1 MSIFSSLRSK
11 IVFSIVAIEL
21 IILTAMIW
29 SNTLQVLEMHN
40 ERLIKTSST
49 IADQFASSIG
59 RLIVERDIAT
69 LQERAGILLKHSEVS
84 YIVIENRDHRK
95 ILTIGSIPPEA
106 FVKLIPMKNMDKVPI
121 FIGDVFLGDQD
132 KTFIFKKNVVFGNK
146 VRGFLQIGFSSSVV
160 EKFTKEVFE
169 RSVMIALIGVVLSIA
184 IALFIGRVLSKNLE
198 TLTTGVRRIARGE
211 KNIDLFIPG
220 NDEISVLSSA
230 IGKMISEREKAEKTI
245 LHQANFDSLTNL
257 PNRTVFFDRLQM
269 AQLNAERDNKMVAVH
284 FVDLDFFKDI
294 NDTEGHSTGD
304 VLLQMV
310 ATRLSGSVRRVDTVA
325 RLGGDE
331 FGIIQT
337 AVGHVNDAEL
347 LAEKVLATMRS
358 SFSIG
363 LKQFFISASIGITVY
378 PMDDTSPEE
387 LLRNADIAMYEAK
400 DEGRNRY
407 EFYSSIMS
415 ETVKSRNV
423 IEQELHGALE
433 RNELTIHYQP
443 KITCKDKRI
452 TGVEA
457 LVRWN
462 HPTLGLVMPD
472 AFIPAAERSGMIVP
486 LGEWVLRKACLE
498 SKSWQDAGLP
508 PIDVAV
514 NLSAIQFKQED
525 LLDMVKAVLKETKLD
540 PCYLELEITES
551 ILMQEARSSINI
563 LDKLD
568 SINELGVK
576 IALDD
581 FGTGYSSL
589 AYLRKFPLFRVKI
602 DQSFIRDVST
612 NSDDAAI
619 VTAIITLGQ
628 TLNMKI
634 TAEGI
639 EEQDQFDFL
648 SERNCDE
655 IQGFY
660 YSRALPEGEL
670 KKLLRKNAGMPDT
683 PGGQGSVSITRKP

>member
-1 MSIFSSLRSK
+1 
-11 IVFSIVAIEL
+11 
-21 IILTAMIW
+21 MIW

-146 VRGFLQIGFSSSVV
+146 VRGFLQIGFSSGIV